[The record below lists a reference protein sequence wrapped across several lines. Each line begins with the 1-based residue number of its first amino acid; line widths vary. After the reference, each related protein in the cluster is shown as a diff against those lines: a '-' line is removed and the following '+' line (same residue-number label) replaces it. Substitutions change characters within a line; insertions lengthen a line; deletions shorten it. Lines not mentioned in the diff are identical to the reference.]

1 MEKVTIKV
9 TKTCKLY
16 IVCTIKDTT
25 TSLHG
30 LQSALNALCLETKC
44 IRHNDV
50 VDIIVTLDS
59 ISIPLDTINT
69 YIAAIETLYN
79 VYMDYCKVNAVYCK
93 AKDTFENAVKSINAD
108 ITGIREKTESNSQS
122 TEESENDRCCRK

>member
-1 MEKVTIKV
+1 MERVTIKV

-44 IRHNDV
+44 IRHNDII
-50 VDIIVTLDS
+50 DIIVTLDS
-59 ISIPLDTINT
+59 ISITLNTMTT

-79 VYMDYCKVNAVYCK
+79 VYMEYCKANVAYCK
-93 AKDTFENAVKSINAD
+93 AKAIFESAIKSINAD
-108 ITGIREKTESNSQS
+108 ITGIREKTEPDSQS
-122 TEESENDRCCRK
+122 TEESENNRCCR

>member
-1 MEKVTIKV
+1 MERVTIKV

-44 IRHNDV
+44 VRHNDV
-50 VDIIVTLDS
+50 IDIIVTLDS
-59 ISIPLDTINT
+59 ISITLNTICT
-69 YIAAIETLYN
+69 YTAAIETLYKA
-79 VYMDYCKVNAVYCK
+79 YMEYCKANAVYCE
-93 AKDTFENAVKSINAD
+93 AKNTFESAVKSINAD
-108 ITGIREKTESNSQS
+108 ITGIREKTEPNSQS
-122 TEESENDRCCRK
+122 TEESENDRCCRE

>member
-1 MEKVTIKV
+1 MERVTIKV

-30 LQSALNALCLETKC
+30 LQSALNTLCLETKC

-50 VDIIVTLDS
+50 IDIIVTLDS
-59 ISIPLDTINT
+59 ISITLDTIDT
-69 YIAAIETLYN
+69 YVAAIETLY
-79 VYMDYCKVNAVYCK
+79 K
-93 AKDTFENAVKSINAD
+93 AYVCYYQAKASFDNIVKSINAD
-108 ITGIREKTESNSQS
+108 ITGIREKTEPDSQS
-122 TEESENDRCCRK
+122 TEESENDRCCR

>member
-16 IVCTIKDTT
+16 IICTIKNTT

-44 IRHNDV
+44 VRHNDV
-50 VDIIVTLDS
+50 IDIIVTLDS
-59 ISIPLDTINT
+59 ISITLNTIDT
-69 YIAAIETLYN
+69 YVAAIETLY
-79 VYMDYCKVNAVYCK
+79 K
-93 AKDTFENAVKSINAD
+93 AYVCYHQAKATFERTVKSINED
-108 ITGIREKTESNSQS
+108 ITGIREKTEPDSQS
-122 TEESENDRCCRK
+122 TEESENDRCCR

>member
-25 TSLHG
+25 TSLND
-30 LQSALNALCLETKC
+30 LQSALNTLCLETKC
-44 IRHNDV
+44 LRHNDV
-50 VDIIVTLDS
+50 IDIIITSDS
-59 ISIPLDTINT
+59 ISITLDTINT
-69 YIAAIETLYN
+69 YIAAIEALYD
-79 VYMDYCKVNAVYCK
+79 VYIKAHAIYCKT
-93 AKDTFENAVKSINAD
+93 KDTLESAIKSINAD

>member
-1 MEKVTIKV
+1 MERVTIKV

-50 VDIIVTLDS
+50 IDIIVTLDS
-59 ISIPLDTINT
+59 ISITLNTIDTYVAVIQ
-69 YIAAIETLYN
+69 TLYEAY
-79 VYMDYCKVNAVYCK
+79 VCYYQAKV
-93 AKDTFENAVKSINAD
+93 TFDNIVKSINED
-108 ITGIREKTESNSQS
+108 ITGIREKTEPNSQS
-122 TEESENDRCCRK
+122 TEESENDRCRR

>member
-1 MEKVTIKV
+1 MERVTIKV

-50 VDIIVTLDS
+50 IDIIVTLDS
-59 ISIPLDTINT
+59 ISITLNTIAT
-69 YIAAIETLYN
+69 YVAAIQTLYKA
-79 VYMDYCKVNAVYCK
+79 YMCYYQAK
-93 AKDTFENAVKSINAD
+93 ATFDNTVKSINAD
-108 ITGIREKTESNSQS
+108 ITGIREKTEPNSQS
-122 TEESENDRCCRK
+122 TEES